1 MRKQYRSSALWLSL
15 ILLTLET
22 TAWGQSFDRQKA
34 GVVRVTSQ
42 VEGMRRTGTGFIVS
56 LDSDAAYIVT
66 ASHVVE
72 GDSQPHV
79 EFFTKRNAT
88 VQAETAR
95 IEGGDPRGLALLI
108 VRGKDNLPAGLSALP
123 IAQGSDLKGGEPV
136 TVIGFPQGGGS
147 WAVLRANVV
156 SREGR
161 DLMLDGSIAEGNSG
175 GPVLMG
181 ESVIGVITQVGGAG
195 KFGRAVPAPLVRL
208 VLDGWGVRYGKGA
221 GEVATTSSTAPV
233 LRVERIVPGAA
244 QPADYKG
251 PCPAV
256 IDFTWKVW
264 AAGSGGNVSYQVVRG
279 DGVIGDQQTL
289 AFEGPG
295 SKDVRASWQLGSADS
310 SRNYSSWVA
319 LRVLGPQKLDSDKI
333 PFKLQ
338 CVPGTREAAPATGAG
353 SVKILRAACE
363 KLRSGTAFR
372 ITLNGEGQGPDGAVL
387 QPALFR
393 EAKQLSRPKISCSDW
408 KTCQRQ
414 AGEPEKTR
422 WTISAMI
429 LSPAPTEATVSLETQ
444 AGGSNQPPY
453 AVARAELDCLLQ

>member
-1 MRKQYRSSALWLSL
+1 MRQHCRWSAVGLAL

-22 TAWGQSFDRQKA
+22 AAWGQSLDRLKA
-34 GVVRVTSQ
+34 GVVRITSQ
-42 VEGMRRTGTGFIVS
+42 VEGMRRTGTGFIVG

-72 GDSQPHV
+72 GDSQPRV
-79 EFFTKRNAT
+79 EFFTKRNAP

-108 VRGKDNLPAGLSALP
+108 VRGKDNLPGGLAALP
-123 IAQGSDLKGGEPV
+123 IAQGGDLNGGEPV

-147 WAVLRANVV
+147 WAVLRANIV

-161 DLMLDGSIAEGNSG
+161 DLTLDGSIAEGNSG
-175 GPVLMG
+175 GPVLLG

-195 KFGRAVPAPLVRL
+195 NFGRAVPAPLIRL

-221 GEVATTSSTAPV
+221 GEAAATASTTAPP
-233 LRVERIVPGAA
+233 LR
-244 QPADYKG
+244 
-251 PCPAV
+251 
-256 IDFTWKVW
+256 
-264 AAGSGGNVSYQVVRG
+264 
-279 DGVIGDQQTL
+279 
-289 AFEGPG
+289 
-295 SKDVRASWQLGSADS
+295 
-310 SRNYSSWVA
+310 
-319 LRVLGPQKLDSDKI
+319 
-333 PFKLQ
+333 
-338 CVPGTREAAPATGAG
+338 VPGTGEAATVTGAG
-353 SVKILRAACE
+353 TVKILRAACE

-372 ITLNGEGQGPDGAVL
+372 ITLNGEGQGPDGSVL

-393 EAKQLSRPKISCSDW
+393 DARQLSRPKISCSDW

-422 WTISAMI
+422 WSISAMI
-429 LSPAPTEATVSLETQ
+429 LLPAPTEATVSLETQ

-453 AVARAELDCLLQ
+453 AVARAQLDCLLQ